1 MIHWPLV
8 VYSTSSIQLGSLVLP
23 LMSNL
28 SKLFQTSA
36 LSYSHKQPSIQS
48 TKSRIIDQDSPL
60 DDLIRDMAT
69 AGGRFAQE
77 KALVTKP
84 EKAFLGHM
92 VEKYKMALEENIDDR
107 F

>member
-28 SKLFQTSA
+28 SKLFQTSP
-36 LSYSHKQPSIQS
+36 LSYSHNQPSIQS
-48 TKSRIIDQDSPL
+48 TKSRIIAQDNPL
-60 DDLIRDMAT
+60 DDLIRDVAT
-69 AGGRFAQE
+69 AGGRFAQAE
-77 KALVTKP
+77 VTVI
-84 EKAFLGHM
+84 ELHKAFLGHM